1 MADALSKPANELARI
16 YYPPPPWLQ
25 IGSGLFASFSV
36 AADTVRALLP
46 DNLTLFALPG
56 NRAMG
61 FVLLTRYVRGS
72 TMQYSELNGGVLVRD
87 GLRPV
92 PCVLVSGASEQAA
105 CRAGAEY
112 WNLPRQHWQFAWT
125 FDEPVSDVQVW
136 DGARLICRLS
146 GVPQTAR
153 FFNVHRT
160 LHTLLPHAD
169 QLHVLETEV
178 NVGVSRVPFA
188 VQMGPDGALAAWHP
202 LGQLLTF
209 ALKGTVELRPPQPDG

>member
-1 MADALSKPANELARI
+1 MTEHLLKPPNELARV

-36 AADTVRALLP
+36 AADAVRTLLP
-46 DNLTLFALPG
+46 DSLSLFGLPG

-92 PCVLVSGASEQAA
+92 PCVLVSGASELAA
-105 CRAGAEY
+105 CRAGTEY
-112 WNLPRQHWQFAWT
+112 WHLARQHWQFEWT
-125 FDEPVSDVQVW
+125 FDQFVTLVQVW
-136 DGARLICRLS
+136 DGARLVCRLS
-146 GVPQTAR
+146 GVPQTAQ
-153 FFNVHRT
+153 FFTVHRT
-160 LHTLLPHAD
+160 MHTLLPHAD
-169 QLHVLETEV
+169 QLHVLETDV
-178 NVGVSRVPFA
+178 NVGVSRVSFG

-209 ALKGTVELRPPQPDG
+209 ALKGTVELRPPQPST